1 MQSID
6 LLVTPI
12 SKQSKKRLCEMGSPD
27 SRRDFL
33 EQQNREVNGLSVMWD
48 DSKYN
53 KSKVGDYFAFVQN
66 YNCAQIHEIIGV
78 LSPDHR
84 LPTWSSNVG
93 QQKRNVLM
101 LSKTKCIIDWADW
114 ITIGG
119 PKKVQGTQSVKTN
132 LLHILAYI
140 DSVSI

>member
-1 MQSID
+1 MFKGNVTDISIKTHTKCAN
-6 LLVTPI
+6 LNVH
-12 SKQSKKRLCEMGSPD
+12 LC
-27 SRRDFL
+27 
-33 EQQNREVNGLSVMWD
+33 
-48 DSKYN
+48 N

-66 YNCAQIHEIIGV
+66 DYCAQIHEIIDV
-78 LSPDHR
+78 LSPEHR

-132 LLHILAYI
+132 LQQILVYI
-140 DSVSI
+140 DSVSS